1 MTSHELFIAI
11 LKTVVPRR
19 SNRRPDGTQP
29 RKQHSDRALSLML
42 LGDFET
48 AGFAGSKR
56 RLRSSSA
63 SPPQLAG
70 DCGVWHGKKSFSLAT
85 FHDYSEFNESQVLQ
99 GNYGSASF
107 RLHILHN
114 QVSHVQR
121 AVDPDNEGH
130 FDVARVGWAGDE
142 VDVAGLELAGFNV
155 SIVVIHSLARTWQDV
170 ALLIIAK

>member
-1 MTSHELFIAI
+1 LW
-11 LKTVVPRR
+11 
-19 SNRRPDGTQP
+19 G
-29 RKQHSDRALSLML
+29 
-42 LGDFET
+42 
-48 AGFAGSKR
+48 
-56 RLRSSSA
+56 
-63 SPPQLAG
+63 LARQE
-70 DCGVWHGKKSFSLAT
+70 SFSLAT

-130 FDVARVGWAGDE
+130 FDVARVGWAGDK

-155 SIVVIHSLARTWQDV
+155 RIIVIHGLARTWQDV
-170 ALLIIAK
+170 ALFDNSQVMGWQEVEATALTRGGGNGNRA